1 MSGKTQAEL
10 KKLKLAELKK
20 LCVLS
25 SLPVSGSKQELVDR
39 ILAHEA
45 GDSVVTV
52 QPEEEAELLDED
64 DITADDVG
72 VAAPTTALS
81 TEDQQLQREAPA
93 EDGSEKTAAPVVR
106 TDVSKMTQEERI
118 ALRKQRFGGCD
129 DGAASITSSVSAPR
143 PLGNAADWEKRM
155 ERARRFGLPVATV
168 PKSDS
173 ERWKARA
180 MRFGVNGSKQ
190 VGITENSEELER
202 KRKRLE
208 RFGGTLSEE
217 EKRKNAR
224 AIRFGLCEA
233 KKMRNESEGV
243 R

>member
-45 GDSVVTV
+45 GDSMVTV

-64 DITADDVG
+64 DAAADDV
-72 VAAPTTALS
+72 VVVAPTTALS
-81 TEDQQLQREAPA
+81 TEDQQSQSETLA
-93 EDGSEKTAAPVVR
+93 ENDSSKTATLVVR

-118 ALRKQRFGGCD
+118 ALRKQRFGGCG
-129 DGAASITSSVSAPR
+129 DGAESATSSSSAPR

-155 ERARRFGLPVATV
+155 ERARRFGLPVTTV

-180 MRFGVNGSKQ
+180 LRFGVNGSKQ
-190 VGITENSEELER
+190 EGAVDNSEELER

-208 RFGGTLSEE
+208 RFGGASSEE
-217 EKRKNAR
+217 EKKNAR
-224 AIRFGLCEA
+224 AIRFGMAEA

>member
-10 KKLKLAELKK
+10 RKLKLAELKK

-64 DITADDVG
+64 DIAADDV
-72 VAAPTTALS
+72 VVVAPTTVLS
-81 TEDQQLQREAPA
+81 TEDQQPRLGAPA
-93 EDGSEKTAAPVVR
+93 ENDSDKTATPIVK
-106 TDVSKMTQEERI
+106 TDISKMTQEERI
-118 ALRKQRFGGCD
+118 ALRKQRFGD
-129 DGAASITSSVSAPR
+129 SSDGSVNTTGNTPSHR

-155 ERARRFGLPVATV
+155 ERARRFGLPVTTV

-180 MRFGVNGSKQ
+180 LRFGEGTTGS
-190 VGITENSEELER
+190 SEESER

-208 RFGGTLSEE
+208 RFGGPISEE
-217 EKRKNAR
+217 EKKNAR
-224 AIRFGLCEA
+224 AIRFGISEA
-233 KKMRNESEGV
+233 KKTRNESEGV
-243 R
+243 H

>member
-1 MSGKTQAEL
+1 MIFLNFLFFERL
-10 KKLKLAELKK
+10 FLAELKK

-64 DITADDVG
+64 D
-72 VAAPTTALS
+72 VAASDAVVVTPTTALS
-81 TEDQQLQREAPA
+81 TEDQQ
-93 EDGSEKTAAPVVR
+93 SESETHAKNDSSKTAAPVVR

-118 ALRKQRFGGCD
+118 ALRKQRFGGCG
-129 DGAASITSSVSAPR
+129 DGAGSTTGSSSGPR
-143 PLGNAADWEKRM
+143 PLGNAVDWEKRM

-180 MRFGVNGSKQ
+180 LRFGVNGSKQ
-190 VGITENSEELER
+190 DAAADNSEELER
-202 KRKRLE
+202 KRKRLA
-208 RFGGTLSEE
+208 RFGGTVSEE
-217 EKRKNAR
+217 EKKNAR
-224 AIRFGLCEA
+224 AIRFGLSEA